1 MLAKE
6 IIARAANLLVLAAIT
21 LSSCSSGPQ
30 RSAVD
35 RWSPRWHEAE
45 QLLAEGRIDETLQQ
59 IQALLDAEEPHKTKA
74 AAWKMLVLAGK
85 ARGYF
90 ELAEAYLAGAEENPA
105 QFSDFRR
112 AVSKYRSHSRAAS
125 LALAQMATDA
135 ERHFGRV
142 DTIPLNFPL
151 PPGSTSPSPII
162 GSIRVGRLAPE
173 SQLQAAEQYTLR
185 RAVVL
190 TVCEAGRATSEAEGL
205 EEVLET
211 QPAAIT
217 KPRLLAVVGKVLYQ
231 QADLFAKDH
240 LDDSE
245 KHGLLLDL
253 SGQLLEAS
261 FLYQR
266 QQKAGLE
273 LWQAELQNRRSLP

>member
-1 MLAKE
+1 MPKKE
-6 IIARAANLLVLAAIT
+6 VIARAATLWVLAVIT

-30 RSAVD
+30 RSSAD
-35 RWSPRWHEAE
+35 RWSPRWREAE
-45 QLLAEGRIDETLQQ
+45 QLLSEGKIDETLQQ

-90 ELAEAYLAGAEENPA
+90 ELAEAYLAGAEQNPA

-112 AVSKYRSHSRAAS
+112 AVSRYRSHSRAAS

-135 ERHFGRV
+135 EQHFGRA
-142 DTIPLNFPL
+142 DTIPLDFPL

-162 GSIRVGRLAPE
+162 ASVKVGRLAPE
-173 SQLQAAEQYTLR
+173 SQLQAAEHYTLR

-190 TVCEAGRATSEAEGL
+190 TVCEAGRATSEAGDL
-205 EEVLET
+205 EKVLET

-217 KPRLLAVVGKVLYQ
+217 KPRLLAVAGKVLYQ
-231 QADLFAKDH
+231 QADLFATTH
-240 LDDSE
+240 LDDPQ
-245 KHGLLLDL
+245 KHSLLLDL

-261 FLYQR
+261 FLYQQ

-273 LWQAELQNRRSLP
+273 LWQAELRNRRSLP